1 MRAAYLITAII
12 FAIIELFNGP
22 RLWWIPHEVIEPI
35 GLFRGFQH
43 GLIGFSYLVSWSLI
57 IGGAYQILLGI
68 LYWDMDTSER
78 KRWLF
83 TLESLG
89 TARLLWILGG
99 LSLVLGTAYA
109 YWVYTN
115 DNYIWPAG
123 IASTLWAWLT
133 SAAFWMAFPLYEQV
147 GIDRDEVRGLNI

>member
-1 MRAAYLITAII
+1 MRAAYLTTAIV
-12 FAIIELFNGP
+12 FSIIELFNGP
-22 RLWWIPHEVIEPI
+22 RLLWIPHEDFEPI

-57 IGGAYQILLGI
+57 IGGIYQIVLGI

-89 TARLLWILGG
+89 TARLLWVLGG
-99 LSLVLGTAYA
+99 ISLLLGVAYVV
-109 YWVYTN
+109 WVYGH

-123 IASTLWAWLT
+123 IGSTVWAWLT
-133 SAAFWMAFPLYEQV
+133 CGAFWMSFPLYDQV
-147 GIDRDEVRGLNI
+147 GIDRDEVRSLNI